1 MNQASNNSSKAA
13 EIRTRLFQENDT
25 CKLEFIFP
33 DGNKIDINT
42 EEPDTE
48 KNLKKV
54 FNEIIKLLLKEDVE
68 IKDLQKDGGSG
79 MAKEVFGEYIESLN
93 KEVQGI
99 RDEIKN
105 SLYTSKKR

>member
-54 FNEIIKLLLKEDVE
+54 FNKIIKLLLKEDVE

-79 MAKEVFGEYIESLN
+79 MAKEVFSDYIESLK

-105 SLYTSKKR
+105 SL

>member
-1 MNQASNNSSKAA
+1 MSQASNTSSEVVK
-13 EIRTRLFQENDT
+13 IKTRLFQEDGT

-33 DGNKIDINT
+33 DGNKIGINT

-93 KEVQGI
+93 KEVQSI

-105 SLYTSKKR
+105 SL